1 MARKGEAKVVMIVED
16 EEDVLNFVSRVLEFE
31 GYQVL
36 QVKDGDEGIKVVRE
50 HHVALVLLDLRLPG
64 IDGWSVLV
72 QMKSDPTL
80 VTIPV
85 VMLTA
90 SAGAPQRERALSLGA
105 ADYLVK
111 PLSAASLRKAVVRV
125 LRCMR

>member
-1 MARKGEAKVVMIVED
+1 MARKSEAKVVMIVED
-16 EEDVLNFVSRVLEFE
+16 EEDVLNFVSRVLELE

-36 QVKDGDEGIKVVRE
+36 QVKDGDEGIKVVKE

-72 QMKSDPTL
+72 RMKSDPTL
-80 VTIPV
+80 VAIPV

-90 SAGAPQRERALSLGA
+90 SAGAPQREKALSMGA

-111 PLSAASLRKAVVRV
+111 PLSAASLRRAVVRV
-125 LRCMR
+125 LRCVR